1 MATLTVTI
9 NESLT
14 LNGRER
20 GSENILTIDGINEVF
35 HRIVSCPNAVDTT
48 VATFRTAVNT
58 ADGAIDLED
67 TKYIRLTNLDSSNNV
82 TISQQVSG
90 GENGVADSSVS
101 VLLEAG
107 KSFLLGTVHD
117 GIALDDD
124 AATVV
129 TTLTDL
135 ESLVISNAAGASVE
149 VEVFVATT

>member
-20 GSENILTIDGINEVF
+20 GSENILSITGINEVF

-67 TKYIRLTNLDSSNNV
+67 TKYIRLTNLDSSNSV

-124 AATVV
+124 SATVV
-129 TTLTDL
+129 TVLTDL
-135 ESLVISNAAGASVE
+135 ESLVVSNAAGAAVE

>member
-20 GSENILTIDGINEVF
+20 GSENILSITGINEVF

-107 KSFLLGTVHD
+107 KSYLLGTVHD

-124 AATVV
+124 SATVV
-129 TTLTDL
+129 TVLTDL
-135 ESLVISNAAGASVE
+135 ESLVVSNAAGAAVE
-149 VEVFVATT
+149 VEVFVATA

>member
-20 GSENILTIDGINEVF
+20 GSENILTINGINEVF

-67 TKYIRLTNLDSSNNV
+67 TKYIRLTNLDSSNSV

-124 AATVV
+124 SATVV

-135 ESLVISNAAGASVE
+135 ESLVVSNSAGASVE
-149 VEVFVATT
+149 VEVFVATA

>member
-20 GSENILTIDGINEVF
+20 GSENILTITGINEVF

-124 AATVV
+124 SATVV
-129 TTLTDL
+129 TVLTDL
-135 ESLVISNAAGASVE
+135 ESLIVSNAAGAAVE

>member
-20 GSENILTIDGINEVF
+20 GSENILSITGINEVF

-67 TKYIRLTNLDSSNNV
+67 TKYIRLTNLDSSNSV

-124 AATVV
+124 SATVV

-135 ESLVISNAAGASVE
+135 ESLVVSNSAGASVE
-149 VEVFVATT
+149 VEVFVATA

>member
-20 GSENILTIDGINEVF
+20 GSENILTINGINEVF

-67 TKYIRLTNLDSSNNV
+67 TKYIRLTNLDSSNSV

-124 AATVV
+124 SATVV
-129 TTLTDL
+129 TVLTDL
-135 ESLVISNAAGASVE
+135 ESLVVSNAAGTAVE

>member
-67 TKYIRLTNLDSSNNV
+67 TKYIRLTNLDNSNSV

-107 KSFLLGTVHD
+107 KSYLLGTVHD

-124 AATVV
+124 SATVV
-129 TTLTDL
+129 TVLTDL
-135 ESLVISNAAGASVE
+135 ESLVVSNAAGAAVE

>member
-107 KSFLLGTVHD
+107 QSFLLGTVHD

-124 AATVV
+124 AETVV

>member
-67 TKYIRLTNLDSSNNV
+67 TKYIRLTNLDNSNSV

-124 AATVV
+124 SATVV
-129 TTLTDL
+129 TVLTDL
-135 ESLVISNAAGASVE
+135 ESLVVSNAAGAAVE

>member
-20 GSENILTIDGINEVF
+20 GSENILTITGINEVF

-107 KSFLLGTVHD
+107 KSYLLGTIHD

-124 AATVV
+124 SATVV
-129 TTLTDL
+129 TVLTDL
-135 ESLVISNAAGASVE
+135 ESLVVSNAAGAAVE
-149 VEVFVATT
+149 VEVFVATS

>member
-149 VEVFVATT
+149 VEVFVAPT

>member
-48 VATFRTAVNT
+48 VDTFRTAVNT

-107 KSFLLGTVHD
+107 KSYLLGTVHD

-124 AATVV
+124 SATVV
-129 TTLTDL
+129 TVLTDL
-135 ESLVISNAAGASVE
+135 ESLVVSNAAGAAVE
-149 VEVFVATT
+149 VEVFVATS

>member
-107 KSFLLGTVHD
+107 KSYLLGTVHD

-124 AATVV
+124 SATVV
-129 TTLTDL
+129 TVLTDL
-135 ESLVISNAAGASVE
+135 ESLVVSNAAGAAVE
-149 VEVFVATT
+149 VEVFVATS

>member
-20 GSENILTIDGINEVF
+20 GSENILTISGINEVF

-67 TKYIRLTNLDSSNNV
+67 TKYIRLTNLDSSNSV

-124 AATVV
+124 SATVV
-129 TTLTDL
+129 TVLTDL
-135 ESLVISNAAGASVE
+135 ESLVVSNAAGAAVE

>member
-20 GSENILTIDGINEVF
+20 GSENILSITGINEVF

-67 TKYIRLTNLDSSNNV
+67 TKYIRLTNLDSSNSV

-124 AATVV
+124 SATVV

-135 ESLVISNAAGASVE
+135 ESLGVSNSTGASVE
-149 VEVFVATT
+149 VEVFVATA

>member
-20 GSENILTIDGINEVF
+20 GSENILTINGINEVF
-35 HRIVSCPNAVDTT
+35 HRIVSCPNSVDTT

-67 TKYIRLTNLDSSNNV
+67 TKYIRLTNLDSSNSV
-82 TISQQVSG
+82 TISQQVSS

-124 AATVV
+124 SSTVV

-135 ESLVISNAAGASVE
+135 ESLVVSNAAGASVE
-149 VEVFVATT
+149 VEVFVATI

>member
-20 GSENILTIDGINEVF
+20 GSENILSITGINEVF

-107 KSFLLGTVHD
+107 KSYLLGTVHD

-124 AATVV
+124 SATVV
-129 TTLTDL
+129 TVLTDL
-135 ESLVISNAAGASVE
+135 ESLVVSNAAGAAVE
-149 VEVFVATT
+149 VEVFVATS

>member
-20 GSENILTIDGINEVF
+20 GSENILTINGINEVF

-67 TKYIRLTNLDSSNNV
+67 TKYIRLTNLDSSNSV
-82 TISQQVSG
+82 TVSQQVSG

-124 AATVV
+124 SATVV
-129 TTLTDL
+129 TVLTDL
-135 ESLVISNAAGASVE
+135 ESLVVSNAAGTAVE